1 MWLVY
6 SIAGSVVFGY
16 GVFLI
21 KMGMLR
27 GGSEQHIL
35 LGLYLAGTVGFM
47 ALGLK
52 AGSFQLSPPIA
63 LVALFIG
70 AGSIVGNIYFVKA
83 LQHGP
88 LGLTVP
94 LTDLNIVCIVVL
106 SVILYD
112 ESLEA
117 RKWLA
122 IGIIIIA
129 TAAIHFYRGEHD
141 TVGSRRW
148 YGFVGIAIIMLVF
161 RNGGLKVAEEAAL
174 DPVSILLLAYILGIA
189 WFVMRIR
196 REKAPVSRAEKN
208 IGIRYGLMVGVAS
221 SGGLILYSKGL
232 AGGPAAIV
240 VPVFSTYTSITIL
253 FSLLFLKERLTG
265 IQLAAVSGIIGGV
278 ALLHV

>member
-1 MWLVY
+1 MWLLY
-6 SIAGSVVFGY
+6 SVAGSVIFGY
-16 GVFLI
+16 GVFLV
-21 KMGMLR
+21 KMGMHR

-35 LGLYLAGTVGFM
+35 LGLYLAGTVGFV
-47 ALGLK
+47 ALILK
-52 AGSFQLSPPIA
+52 AGSFQLSPLIA
-63 LVALFIG
+63 LAALFIG
-70 AGSIVGNIYFVKA
+70 AGSVFGNTYFVKA

-88 LGLTVP
+88 LGLTAP

-141 TVGSRRW
+141 TVTSRRW
-148 YGFVGIAIIMLVF
+148 YGFVGISIIMLMF
-161 RNGGLKVAEEAAL
+161 RNGGLKAAEAAAL
-174 DPVSILLLAYILGIA
+174 DTTSILLLAYILGIV
-189 WFVMRIR
+189 WFAIRIR
-196 REKAPVSRAEKN
+196 REKAPVSRAERN

-221 SGGLILYSKGL
+221 SAGLVLYSKGL
-232 AGGPAAIV
+232 AGGPAVIV
-240 VPVFSTYTSITIL
+240 VPVFSTYTSITVL

-265 IQLAAVSGIIGGV
+265 MQLAAVAGIIGGV
-278 ALLHV
+278 VLLHV